1 MAEIISGDLK
11 TNEYT
16 IIHHSR
22 EFIKVFNGLGYSINI
37 EFSGDGVDTVITI
50 RPTSKGSAEQ

>member
-1 MAEIISGDLK
+1 MAEILSGDLK

-22 EFIKVFNGLGYSINI
+22 EFIKIFNGLAHPISV
-37 EFSGDGVDTVITI
+37 EFAGDDIDTIITI
-50 RPTSKGSAEQ
+50 RPTSRGET